1 MFCERSLKVVDNLF
15 SRHNNDSEPAVTRVK
30 RNTLPAKP
38 DSGLKVIP
46 SNYQHVGSRGN
57 QEDSFAFSDLGD
69 QAAIGRVGVMA
80 VVADGMGGLE
90 YGEEASRVAVASF
103 FSEYSLEIEK
113 ENVIDRLTR
122 AITVSN
128 TAVYDLAYNGV
139 KGEIDLGTTLVAAV
153 VLRDQLYWVSA
164 GDSRLYLYREN
175 HLQQLTIDHIYANHL
190 QVDVENGKLTQD
202 EADRNPERNY
212 LTSYLGLPRII
223 ELDYSKQP
231 LRLQT
236 GDKVILCS
244 DGLYDTLQENAIAA
258 VLDSGSAADYAE
270 ELIKATLAAGNPHQD
285 NITVAVF
292 SLV

>member
-1 MFCERSLKVVDNLF
+1 MVDTLPF
-15 SRHNNDSEPAVTRVK
+15 GKKNDSEPAVTMVK
-30 RNTLPAKP
+30 RNKLPGKP
-38 DSGLKVIP
+38 ESSLTVVP

-69 QAAIGRVGVMA
+69 QAAIDRVGVMA

-103 FSEYSLEIEK
+103 LSEYNLEIDNES
-113 ENVIDRLTR
+113 VIDRLTR

-128 TAVYDLAYNGV
+128 TAVYDLAYKGA

-175 HLQQLTIDHIYANHL
+175 HMQQLTLDHIYANHL
-190 QVDVENGKLTQD
+190 QVDVDNGKLTQD

-212 LTSYLGLPRII
+212 LTSYLGLPRIS
-223 ELDYSKQP
+223 ELDYSKQSLP
-231 LRLQT
+231 LQA

-244 DGLYDTLQENAIAA
+244 DGLYDTLSEIAIAT
-258 VLDSGSAADYAE
+258 VLDNYSAADYGE
-270 ELIKATLAAGNPHQD
+270 ELVKAALAAGNPHQD

>member
-1 MFCERSLKVVDNLF
+1 MVDTLIF
-15 SRHNNDSEPAVTRVK
+15 GKKNDSEPAVTRVK
-30 RNTLPAKP
+30 RNILPEKP
-38 DSGLKVIP
+38 QSGLTVIP

-69 QAAIGRVGVMA
+69 QAMIDRVGVMA

-103 FSEYSLEIEK
+103 LSEYSMEIEK
-113 ENVIDRLTR
+113 ESINDRLNR
-122 AITVSN
+122 AITVAN
-128 TAVYDLAYNGV
+128 TAVYDLAYKGA
-139 KGEIDLGTTLVAAV
+139 KGEIDLGTTIVAAV
-153 VLRDQLYWVSA
+153 VLRGQLYWVSA

-175 HLQQLTIDHIYANHL
+175 YLQQLTLDHIYANHL

-212 LTSYLGLPRII
+212 LTSYLGLPRIS

-231 LRLQT
+231 LHLQA
-236 GDKVILCS
+236 GDKVLLCS
-244 DGLYDTLQENAIAA
+244 DGLYDTLQEAAIAA
-258 VLDSGSAADYAE
+258 VLDNSGAADYAE
-270 ELIKATLAAGNPHQD
+270 ELVKAALAAGNPHQD